1 MAAWFAMMLRK
12 KRQPAWFRCPCP
24 VWCKTPI
31 FRFTKV
37 RHEPEFQQ
45 QKGYRIHSDAQKEES
60 TGFVSLLRNP
70 VRIHDAE
77 FADNPAPVFDR
88 HSPFP
93 CYLSG
98 GKVQSLHKGHRA
110 WEHAS
115 LAVYPAVRWVQAFY
129 GIGCINDP
137 SDLKGE
143 LEYRSNRIPVRDR
156 NFFSVN

>member
-1 MAAWFAMMLRK
+1 MAAGFALMIRK
-12 KRQPAWFRCPCP
+12 KRQQAWFLCPGP
-24 VWCKTPI
+24 VWCKAPI

-45 QKGYRIHSDAQKEES
+45 QKGYRIHSGAQEEES

-77 FADNPAPVFDR
+77 FADNPAPVLDW
-88 HSPFP
+88 HGPFP
-93 CYLSG
+93 GYFSASKIKG
-98 GKVQSLHKGHRA
+98 LHKSHRA
-110 WEHAS
+110 WEHAP
-115 LAVYPAVRWVQAFY
+115 LAVDPAVRWVQAFY

-137 SDLKGE
+137 SDNKGE

-156 NFFSVN
+156 NFFL